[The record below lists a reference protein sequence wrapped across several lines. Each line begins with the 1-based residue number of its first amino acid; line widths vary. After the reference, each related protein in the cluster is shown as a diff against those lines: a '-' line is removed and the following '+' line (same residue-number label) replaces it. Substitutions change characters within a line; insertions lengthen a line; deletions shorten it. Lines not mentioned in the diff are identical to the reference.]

1 MVNKIGKFL
10 RKVHRYLTPVFIII
24 TVWVMVSSGGLRA
37 DSMPEKLQRILML
50 ALAVTGTYLFVQFY
64 YNKYK
69 NYKRKKA
76 KS

>member
-10 RKVHRYLTPVFIII
+10 RKVHRYLTPVFVII
-24 TVWVMVSSGGLRA
+24 TFWVMVSNGGMQV
-37 DSMPEKLQRILML
+37 DSMPEKLQRVLMFT
-50 ALAVTGTYLFVQFY
+50 LAVTGTYLFVQFY
-64 YNKYK
+64 YNKYL